1 MAFMKAFHALDENSQ
16 VGSCRGVLYSRPMT
30 SISLPQ
36 RSAVV
41 AAAPTL
47 VIVLAAVGFGL
58 VPLFAKH
65 LQALGMSSPAIALYR
80 FCFSALAT
88 LPFLPRAPGKRREAL
103 GVSAAGLVVGVG
115 WIGYLE
121 AVERTTV
128 AAAGVVYMSYP
139 IFALVFAW
147 LFAGQRPG
155 FRGVAAGLLVLSAA
169 GILVNPDQLSA
180 SAARALVWSLPA
192 PASFGLVVVVL
203 ACLAERLD
211 GLERLACVMLGASL
225 GLAPLAAVGAGAGA
239 ALPTNAAG
247 WALVLGLAATTAL
260 LPQLLYVLACRHVG
274 PARTSAAGAFELPTM
289 FAVGWLAFGQPLTVP
304 EFAAGV
310 LILAA
315 TLVAPTVRSG
325 AKRP

>member
-1 MAFMKAFHALDENSQ
+1 
-16 VGSCRGVLYSRPMT
+16 MT

-36 RSAVV
+36 RSAAV

-65 LQALGMSSPAIALYR
+65 LQALGISSPAIALYR
-80 FCFSALAT
+80 FVFSALAT
-88 LPFLPRAPGKRREAL
+88 LPFLPRKSGKLREAL
-103 GVSAAGLVVGVG
+103 GVTGAGMCVGLG

-139 IFALVFAW
+139 IFALAFAW
-147 LFAGQRPG
+147 LFAGRRPG
-155 FRGVAAGLLVLSAA
+155 GRGVAAGLLVLSAA
-169 GILVNPDQLSA
+169 AILVDPDQLSA

-203 ACLAERLD
+203 SCLVTRLD
-211 GLERLACVMLGASL
+211 SLERLACVMLGASL
-225 GLAPLAAVGAGAGA
+225 GLAPLAAIGAGAGA
-239 ALPTNAAG
+239 ALPASTVG

-260 LPQLLYVLACRHVG
+260 IPQLLYVLACRHVG
-274 PARTSAAGAFELPTM
+274 PARTAAAGAFELPTM
-289 FAVGWLAFGQPLTVP
+289 FAVGWLAFGQALTP
-304 EFAAGV
+304 AELAAGG

-315 TLVAPTVRSG
+315 TLVAPAVQSSATRRS
-325 AKRP
+325 